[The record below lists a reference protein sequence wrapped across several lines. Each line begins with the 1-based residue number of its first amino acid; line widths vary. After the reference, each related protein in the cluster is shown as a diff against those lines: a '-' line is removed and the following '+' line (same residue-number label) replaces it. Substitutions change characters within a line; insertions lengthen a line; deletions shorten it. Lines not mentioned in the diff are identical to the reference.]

1 MELNGQ
7 FNNRYYQKEIEM
19 EIKNLDY
26 HEDRWLEGN
35 WNSQELIDF
44 EDDIIKHW
52 ENGEIS
58 GPIHLSNGNEK
69 ELIKIFTKIDIGD
82 YVFSTWRSHYH
93 ALLHGVDP
101 SILKQKILD
110 GKSIT
115 IVDKES
121 NFYSSAIVTGT
132 LPIALGVAK
141 AIKMDKKQEGQKVW
155 VFLGDMA
162 FESGIFYEVHKYARN
177 YDLPLYFVVE
187 DNGVSTNT
195 PTLDTWN
202 GIQREIPE
210 DVIYYKYKSKFPHY
224 GTGKWV
230 VF

>member
-1 MELNGQ
+1 MN
-7 FNNRYYQKEIEM
+7 
-19 EIKNLDY
+19 IKNLDY
-26 HEDRWLEGN
+26 HEDRWTEGN
-35 WNSQELIDF
+35 WSVQDLIDF
-44 EDDIIKHW
+44 ENDIISHW
-52 ENGEIS
+52 EGGEIK

-69 ELIKIFTKIDIGD
+69 ELIRIFSKIGIDD
-82 YVFSTWRSHYH
+82 WVFSTWRSHYH
-93 ALLHGVDP
+93 ALLHGMEPDK
-101 SILKQKILD
+101 LKQKILD

-121 NFYSSAIVTGT
+121 KFYASAIVTGT

-141 AIKMDKKQEGQKVW
+141 AIKLQGSDNKVW

-177 YDLPLYFVVE
+177 YDLPLYFVVVE

-210 DVIYYKYKSKFPHY
+210 DVIYYKYESKFPHY

>member
-1 MELNGQ
+1 
-7 FNNRYYQKEIEM
+7 M

-26 HEDRWLEGN
+26 HEDRWLDGN
-35 WNSQELIDF
+35 WSKQDLIDF
-44 EDDIIKHW
+44 ENDIISHW
-52 ENGEIS
+52 EGGEIR
-58 GPIHLSNGNEK
+58 GPIHLSHGNED
-69 ELIKIFTKIDIGD
+69 ELIEIFKKISIKDW
-82 YVFSTWRSHYH
+82 VFSTWRSHYH

-101 SILKQKILD
+101 SVLKKKILN

-115 IVDKES
+115 IIDKES
-121 NFYSSAIVTGT
+121 NFYSSAIVNGS

-141 AIKMDKKQEGQKVW
+141 SLKLKGSDEKVW

-202 GIQREIPE
+202 GIQREVPE
-210 DVIYYKYKSKFPHY
+210 DVIYYKYESKYPHY

>member
-1 MELNGQ
+1 MN
-7 FNNRYYQKEIEM
+7 
-19 EIKNLDY
+19 IKNLDY
-26 HEDRWLEGN
+26 HEDRWTEGN
-35 WNSQELIDF
+35 WSVQDLIDF
-44 EDDIIKHW
+44 ENDIISHW
-52 ENGEIS
+52 EGGEIR

-69 ELIKIFTKIDIGD
+69 ELIRIFSKIGIDD
-82 YVFSTWRSHYH
+82 WVFSTWRSHYH
-93 ALLHGVDP
+93 ALLHGMEPDK
-101 SILKQKILD
+101 LKQKILD

-121 NFYSSAIVTGT
+121 KFYASAIVTGT

-141 AIKMDKKQEGQKVW
+141 AIKLQGSDNKVW

-177 YDLPLYFVVE
+177 YDLTLYFVVE

-210 DVIYYKYKSKFPHY
+210 DVIYYKYESKYPHY